1 MPRPP
6 RQPRLELK
14 QMNDTDESYPGG
26 YGACPEALR
35 QYFDDG
41 TIDGY
46 ERVLSE
52 GKEAVVHVVSKS
64 SDGGKLYYAAKVYKK
79 REERGFK
86 NRADYFVTQGLI
98 KRRTLLAIRKKS
110 GFGRRVEEAVWQH
123 RETAYLEALAA
134 AGADV
139 PALVK
144 AGPDSFIMEYLGDGA
159 ERALKLV
166 EAKNEITDPRG
177 VFERVMR
184 NVELFLHC
192 NIVHGDLSPY
202 NVLYHRGR
210 VVVID
215 FPQASDPRLNPNAQ
229 ALLLRDI
236 RNVCVFFA
244 KWSVPADPEAL
255 FGEMWNKYQLS
266 EI

>member
-1 MPRPP
+1 MKYI
-6 RQPRLELK
+6 E
-14 QMNDTDESYPGG
+14 ESYTGG
-26 YGACPEALR
+26 ACACPEALS

-64 SDGGKLYYAAKVYKK
+64 VSGGKIYYAAKVYKK

-86 NRADYFVTQGLI
+86 NRADYFVQQNMY
-98 KRRTLLAIRKKS
+98 KRRAMLAVSKKS
-110 GFGRRVEEAVWQH
+110 RFGRKVEEAVWQN
-123 RETAYLEALAA
+123 RETAYLEELLA

-144 AGPDSFIMEYLGDGA
+144 AGQDSFIMEYLGEGA
-159 ERALKLV
+159 DRAPKLI
-166 EAKNEITDPRG
+166 EARGEITDPRG
-177 VFERVMR
+177 TFARLMG
-184 NVELFLHC
+184 NVELFLRC

-210 VVVID
+210 AVVID
-215 FPQASDPRLNPNAQ
+215 FPQASDPRRNPNAQ
-229 ALLLRDI
+229 ALLLRDL
-236 RNVCVFFA
+236 RNLCAFFA
-244 KWSVPADPEAL
+244 RCGVSADPEAV
-255 FGEMWNKYQLS
+255 FGDMWSRYLLNQM
-266 EI
+266 

>member
-1 MPRPP
+1 
-6 RQPRLELK
+6 
-14 QMNDTDESYPGG
+14 MNYKDESYPGG
-26 YGACPEALR
+26 ACACPEELR

-64 SDGGKLYYAAKVYKK
+64 AEGGRKYYAAKVYKK

-86 NRADYFVTQGLI
+86 NRADYFVMQNMY
-98 KRRTLLAIRKKS
+98 KRRAMLAVSKKS
-110 GFGRRVEEAVWQH
+110 RFGRAVEEAVWQD
-123 RETAYLEALAA
+123 REVNYLEELLA

-139 PALVK
+139 PAVVR
-144 AGPDSFIMEYLGDGA
+144 AGENSFIMEYLGEGE
-159 ERALKLV
+159 ERALKLI
-166 EAKNEITDPRG
+166 EARGEIADPRG
-177 VFERVMR
+177 VFARLLG
-184 NVELFLHC
+184 NVELFLRC

-210 VVVID
+210 AVVID
-215 FPQASDPRLNPNAQ
+215 FPQASDPRRNPNAQ

-236 RNVCVFFA
+236 RNLCAFFSKCA
-244 KWSVPADPEAL
+244 VNSDPDAL
-255 FGEMWNKYQLS
+255 FGEMWHKYQLN

>member
-1 MPRPP
+1 
-6 RQPRLELK
+6 
-14 QMNDTDESYPGG
+14 MNYKDESYPGG
-26 YGACPEALR
+26 ACACPEELR

-64 SDGGKLYYAAKVYKK
+64 AEGGRKYYAAKVYKK

-86 NRADYFVTQGLI
+86 NRADYFVMQNMY
-98 KRRTLLAIRKKS
+98 KRRAMLAVSKKS
-110 GFGRRVEEAVWQH
+110 RFGRAVEEAVWQD
-123 RETAYLEALAA
+123 REVNYLEELLA

-139 PALVK
+139 PAVVK
-144 AGPDSFIMEYLGDGA
+144 AGENSFIMEYLGEGE
-159 ERALKLV
+159 ERALKLI
-166 EAKNEITDPRG
+166 EARGEIADPRG
-177 VFERVMR
+177 VFARLLG
-184 NVELFLHC
+184 NVELFLRC

-210 VVVID
+210 AVVID
-215 FPQASDPRLNPNAQ
+215 FPQASDPRRNPNAQ

-236 RNVCVFFA
+236 RNLCAFFSKCA
-244 KWSVPADPEAL
+244 VNSDPDAL
-255 FGEMWNKYQLS
+255 FGEMWHKYQLN

>member
-1 MPRPP
+1 
-6 RQPRLELK
+6 
-14 QMNDTDESYPGG
+14 MNYNEEEVYPGG
-26 YGACPEALR
+26 VSAVPEALR

-64 SDGGKLYYAAKVYKK
+64 ENSVRRYYAAKVYKK

-86 NRADYFVTQGLI
+86 NRGDYFVTQNLY
-98 KRRTLLAIRKKS
+98 KRRQLLAIRKKTR
-110 GFGRRVEEAVWQH
+110 FGSAVEECAWQN
-123 RETAYLEALAA
+123 RETTYLAELRA

-139 PALVK
+139 PVVIK
-144 AGPDSFIMEYLGDGA
+144 AGQDAFIMEYLGDGD

-166 EAKNEITDPRG
+166 EARNEIAAPHV
-177 VFERVMR
+177 VFARLMQ
-184 NVELFLHC
+184 NVELFLRC

-202 NVLYHRGR
+202 NILYHRGR
-210 VVVID
+210 VVIID
-215 FPQASDPRLNPNAQ
+215 FPQASDPRRNPNAQ
-229 ALLLRDI
+229 ALLQRDI
-236 RNVCVFFA
+236 RNVCAFFA
-244 KWSVPADPEAL
+244 KCSVISDPEAL
-255 FGEMWNKYQLS
+255 FSGMWAKYQLN